1 MNEENG
7 GLNQVNKTNS
17 ELRNIK
23 KQFLLIKILSLIVVG
38 VFVYFG
44 YRYYQIREAVKNS
57 AKTEV
62 GKFDNIENEI
72 FDLSEEYKAQGEDQ
86 DPSGLAALSTNEME
100 ERGAEFV
107 YQSLLKNQLQIND
120 LKTQV
125 QSVKDEFS
133 KYKNREKITKII
145 FSYID
150 LRQKIFAN
158 NEVSI
163 NETNDENVITGYED
177 SLKNSEMLVALD
189 NDKLQENAV
198 KLRPLLEK
206 FVNQKSL
213 IKEFDGLIPNLII
226 AKGGNV
232 DGSFIS
238 RIRNNIAKLI
248 IIRRIDGKKPQEID
262 ATIVKIEKLLQ
273 EQNYQE
279 ALNNLVALDP
289 LYHSVIV
296 NFLDKLNVALEVQK
310 IDQEILSYLKT
321 LS

>member
-72 FDLSEEYKAQGEDQ
+72 FDLSEEYKAQGEDH
-86 DPSGLAALSTNEME
+86 DPSGLATLSTNEME

-177 SLKNSEMLVALD
+177 SLKNFEMLVVLD

-232 DGSFIS
+232 DGSVIS

>member
-1 MNEENG
+1 MNEENS
-7 GLNQVNKTNS
+7 GLNQENKTNS
-17 ELRNIK
+17 ELKNIK
-23 KQFLLIKILSLIVVG
+23 KQFLLINILTLIVVG
-38 VFVYFG
+38 FFIYFG
-44 YRYYQIREAVKNS
+44 FKYFQIKEAAKNS

-86 DPSGLAALSTNEME
+86 DPSGLASLSANEMQ

-163 NETNDENVITGYED
+163 NETNDKNVITGYED
-177 SLKNSEMLVALD
+177 SLRNFEMLVVLD

-213 IKEFDGLIPNLII
+213 I
-226 AKGGNV
+226 
-232 DGSFIS
+232 
-238 RIRNNIAKLI
+238 
-248 IIRRIDGKKPQEID
+248 
-262 ATIVKIEKLLQ
+262 
-273 EQNYQE
+273 
-279 ALNNLVALDP
+279 
-289 LYHSVIV
+289 
-296 NFLDKLNVALEVQK
+296 
-310 IDQEILSYLKT
+310 
-321 LS
+321 